1 MIASKPTSPSPK
13 PNIRTPPRQQ
23 QTLHHEIPKPWLRR
37 QGESAKDYERFLA
50 YRDLPPATRNF
61 EQAYFA
67 WTATQ
72 AELTGATQHA
82 AKRPPSSWYK
92 IAKESDWRARA
103 LAWDDYRQELK
114 RISDEAEA
122 EAVRRK
128 RRDIVGRQ
136 LDAIDDA
143 LTRMDLQEMTA
154 PELRRYLAD
163 FYNALAKLLTA
174 SRAEMGEATEITKNQ
189 TQISGTVIVTSD
201 DMARAIQE
209 LQEQGFPVIHEPV
222 ST

>member
-1 MIASKPTSPSPK
+1 MTAPKQASPASQQATLKPS
-13 PNIRTPPRQQ
+13 RRQQ
-23 QTLHHEIPKPWLRR
+23 ALHDETPKPWLRR

-67 WTATQ
+67 WTAAQ

-114 RISDEAEA
+114 RIADEAEA

-128 RRDIVGRQ
+128 RRDIIERQ
-136 LDAIDDA
+136 LDAIDGA
-143 LTRMDLQEMTA
+143 LTRADLSKMEA
-154 PELRRYLAD
+154 SELRRYLAD

-174 SRAEMGEATEITKNQ
+174 SRAEMGEATEITKSQ
-189 TQISGTVIVTSD
+189 TQITGTVTVTSD
-201 DMARAIQE
+201 DMARAIRE
-209 LQEQGFPVIHEPV
+209 LQDQGFPVIQEPV

>member
-1 MIASKPTSPSPK
+1 MSTSKPPSSK
-13 PNIRTPPRQQ
+13 PNTHTPPRQQ
-23 QTLHHEIPKPWLRR
+23 QAVLDETPKPWLRR

-61 EQAYFA
+61 EQAYHA
-67 WTATQ
+67 WLAAQ
-72 AELTGATQHA
+72 DELTGATQYA

-92 IAKESDWRARA
+92 VTKTHDWRARA

-114 RISDEAEA
+114 RVADEAEA

-128 RRDIVGRQ
+128 RRDIIGRQ
-136 LDAIDDA
+136 LDAIDGA
-143 LTRMDLQEMTA
+143 LTNMALSEMEA

-189 TQISGTVIVTSD
+189 TQISGAIVVTSD
-201 DMARAIQE
+201 DMARAIRE
-209 LQEQGFPVIHEPV
+209 LQEQGFPVIQEPV